1 MMMIMTIEVNRHS
14 NNSDNDNDI
23 NIPDPPWFFLIFQT
37 GLSYVRLL
45 YIQLLSVML
54 SICMPLHKSYHHI
67 LPLY

>member
-1 MMMIMTIEVNRHS
+1 MMIMTKEVNRHS

-23 NIPDPPWFFLIFQT
+23 NILDPPWFFDIPDGAELCK
-37 GLSYVRLL
+37 VVD
-45 YIQLLSVML
+45 IQLLSVML